1 MRNTFSTRLRRQKQ
15 FRQKTLSNVALFF
28 IALAPIY
35 PVFGS
40 YMQTYTGV
48 VVRGEYDRST
58 ILASYDWETGESTSD
73 FIQELVDIAPTTT
86 LINPDPLPEPP
97 VTPSPASLPITP
109 PKDPKLPLYVS
120 HVVVRGDTLSTIA
133 QKYDIPLSTLRVI
146 NNLNSDILSVQQ
158 KIVIPRINGVQYAVQ
173 K

>member
-1 MRNTFSTRLRRQKQ
+1 MRNTFSTRLRRRKQ
-15 FRQKTLSNVALFF
+15 FRQKTFNNIAFF
-28 IALAPIY
+28 LIALAPIY

-40 YMQTYTGV
+40 YMQNYTGV

-58 ILASYDWETGESTSD
+58 ILSSYDWGTGESTSD
-73 FIQELVDIAPTTT
+73 VTQDLVDVPPTTT
-86 LINPDPLPEPP
+86 LINPDPVSMPP
-97 VTPSPASLPITP
+97 VVSTDAPEAP

-120 HVVVRGDTLSTIA
+120 HVVVKGDTLSTIA

-146 NNLNSDILSVQQ
+146 NNLGSDILSVHQ
-158 KIVIPRINGVQYAVQ
+158 KILIPRINGVQYTVQ